1 MRILVAIVISGLIFA
16 LSPRPFAAT
25 AMAAELRTTNE
36 KHFSRGPKRRSGG
49 GFSGASRKY
58 RTLVVQ
64 TPQRGVIAKSTKPLN
79 QAAKFELEASLAC
92 REGRLR
98 RFGGG
103 IAEFSNNRY
112 PAGRK
117 RDMSR
122 IQGVVLG
129 EGIYIFV
136 NEGSTA
142 CRVYSFSG

>member
-1 MRILVAIVISGLIFA
+1 MRVLVAILISGLIFA

-25 AMAAELRTTNE
+25 AMAAEMRTTNH
-36 KHFSRGPKRRSGG
+36 KHFSRGPKRRSGS
-49 GFSGASRKY
+49 GFGRASRKF

-64 TPQRGVIAKSTKPLN
+64 TPQRGVIAKSAKPLN
-79 QAAKFELEASLAC
+79 QAAKFDLKASLAC
-92 REGRLR
+92 REGRLK

-122 IQGVVLG
+122 IQGIVLG
-129 EGIYIFV
+129 EGIYVFI

-142 CRVYSFSG
+142 CRVYSFSC